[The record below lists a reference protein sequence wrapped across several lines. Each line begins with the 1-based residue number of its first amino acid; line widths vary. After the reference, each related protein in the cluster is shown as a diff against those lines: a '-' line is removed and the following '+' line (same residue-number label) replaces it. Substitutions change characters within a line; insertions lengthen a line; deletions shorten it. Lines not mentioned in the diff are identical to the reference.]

1 MHGIIFTDLK
11 TQRVADLRSM
21 GGAART
27 AGIDMHAGQ
36 KTETLLTITTTSNR
50 LLACQFL
57 PTIGFGFPC
66 CYLARR

>member
-1 MHGIIFTDLK
+1 MLSFFVIEGMLSLK
-11 TQRVADLRSM
+11 ALK
-21 GGAART
+21 AART
-27 AGIDMHAGQ
+27 AGIDMHAGLMS
-36 KTETLLTITTTSNR
+36 ETLLTITTTSNR

>member
-36 KTETLLTITTTSNR
+36 KTETLLTIATTSNR
-50 LLACQFL
+50 LSK
-57 PTIGFGFPC
+57 
-66 CYLARR
+66 

>member
-1 MHGIIFTDLK
+1 MVSSQGLHAWDYFPDLK

-36 KTETLLTITTTSNR
+36 KTETLLTIATTSNR
-50 LLACQFL
+50 LSK
-57 PTIGFGFPC
+57 
-66 CYLARR
+66 

>member
-1 MHGIIFTDLK
+1 MLSFFVIEGML
-11 TQRVADLRSM
+11 SM
-21 GGAART
+21 KAPKEDRQ
-27 AGIDMHAGQ
+27 IRHAVGQ
-36 KTETLLTITTTSNR
+36 LPETLLTITTTSNR

>member
-1 MHGIIFTDLK
+1 MLSFFVIEGMLSLK
-11 TQRVADLRSM
+11 ALKE
-21 GGAART
+21 ART
-27 AGIDMHAGQ
+27 AGIDMP
-36 KTETLLTITTTSNR
+36 ETLLTITTTSNR

>member
-1 MHGIIFTDLK
+1 MLSFFVIEGMLSLK
-11 TQRVADLRSM
+11 ALK
-21 GGAART
+21 AART
-27 AGIDMHAGQ
+27 AGIDMHAGHLP
-36 KTETLLTITTTSNR
+36 ETLLTITTTSNR

>member
-1 MHGIIFTDLK
+1 MLSFFVIEGMLSLK
-11 TQRVADLRSM
+11 ALKEDRRNRH
-21 GGAART
+21 AA
-27 AGIDMHAGQ
+27 GHLP
-36 KTETLLTITTTSNR
+36 ETLLTITTTSNR